1 MYILGISALYHDS
14 AACIIHNGE
23 ILAAAQEERFTRLK
37 HDSGFPV
44 NAIRFCLDYAHI
56 SLDQVEAIAFY
67 EKPLLKFERVLE
79 NFFHIAPGGFTSFVK
94 YIPAW
99 IKQKVFF
106 RKYLNDQL
114 KAMDL
119 GGVKHL
125 KVNFVEH
132 HLSHAA
138 WAYYTSPFKS
148 SAVLTI
154 DGVGEWTASSLYQAK
169 GAEFK
174 ALKEQHYPHSLGL
187 LYSSFTQYLGFR
199 VNDGEYK
206 MMGLAPYG
214 NADSDLYKRVRAGL
228 EEQMVKV
235 FHDGSI
241 ELNLKYFRFLY
252 GESMISADEWKAL
265 FGLAAR
271 QEKEDLTQ
279 DHCDVALAAQ
289 DFTEEVVVKLARHIK
304 EITGES
310 NLCLAGGVA
319 YNCVANGRL
328 IREEI
333 FDNIHIPPA
342 VGDAGSAVGAAL
354 FCHHVSDN
362 GADKKEEVLKNK
374 ISFLGPEF
382 SDKVIN
388 SLLQSKGQ
396 SSTQFSE
403 DKLLTQVVDG
413 LVDGKVVGWFQGRME
428 FGARALGARSI
439 LGNPMKSD
447 IQKQI
452 NLKIKFR
459 ESFRPFAVILLEE
472 DLENYFELKMASP
485 YMAII
490 TDILESKRKS
500 LPENFSTLS
509 IREKC
514 DFINSEFPGISHVDY
529 SSRIQTV
536 DAETNPLLY
545 KLLLAFKAKTGHS
558 LLINTSFNV
567 NNEPIV
573 CTPEEAYQCFLKTDM
588 DALALENHWMV
599 KSGKESDEA

>member
-14 AACIIHNGE
+14 AACLIHNGE
-23 ILAAAQEERFTRLK
+23 IIAAAQEERFTRLK
-37 HDSGFPV
+37 HDSSFPA
-44 NAIRFCLDYAHI
+44 NAIKYCLQHAQV
-56 SLDQVEAIAFY
+56 SLDQIELVAFY

-79 NFFHIAPGGFTSFVK
+79 NFFHIAPAGFTGFVK

-106 RKYLNDQL
+106 RKFLNDQL
-114 KAMDL
+114 KNLNL
-119 GGVKHL
+119 GATNHL

-148 SAVLTI
+148 AAILTI
-154 DGVGEWTASSLYQAK
+154 DGVGEWTTTSLYLAQGK
-169 GAEFK
+169 EVR

-214 NADSDLYKRVRAGL
+214 NRKSERYSSTKKAI
-228 EEQMVKV
+228 EENLVKV
-235 FHDGSI
+235 FDDGSI
-241 ELNLKYFRFLY
+241 ELNLIHFRFLY
-252 GESMISADEWKAL
+252 GDRMINAQSWQKL
-265 FGLAAR
+265 FGLSVR
-271 QEKEDLTQ
+271 EEKEELTQ
-279 DHCDVALAAQ
+279 EHCDIALAAQ
-289 DFTEEVVVKLARHIK
+289 DFTEEVVIRLASHLK
-304 EITGES
+304 DITGEN
-310 NLCLAGGVA
+310 NLCLAGGVG
-319 YNCVANGRL
+319 YNCVANGHIIKSGL
-328 IREEI
+328 
-333 FDNIHIPPA
+333 FDDLHIPPA

-354 FCHHVSDN
+354 FVYYSLDETAEKFPH
-362 GADKKEEVLKNK
+362 ELKNR

-382 SDKVIN
+382 NNQQITEF
-388 SLLQSKGQ
+388 LRSKGQ
-396 SSTQFSE
+396 SNKPLNSE
-403 DKLLTQVVDG
+403 ELLDNVVNS
-413 LVDGKVVGWFQGRME
+413 LVEGKVVGWFKGRME

-439 LGNPMKSD
+439 LGNPMHED
-447 IQKQI
+447 VQRQI

-459 ESFRPFAVILLEE
+459 ESFRPFAVVLMEE
-472 DLENYFELKMASP
+472 DLQAYFELKRPSP

-490 TDILESKRKS
+490 TDILESRREP
-500 LPENFSTLS
+500 LPENFDSLS

-514 DFINSEFPGISHVDY
+514 DWVNSEFPGITHVDY

-536 DAETNPLLY
+536 DKETNPELY
-545 KLLLAFKAKTGHS
+545 ALLLKFKERTGHS

-573 CTPEEAYQCFLKTDM
+573 CTPQEAYDCFLKTDM
-588 DALALENHWMV
+588 DALVMENSWIL
-599 KSGKESDEA
+599 KG

>member
-23 ILAAAQEERFTRLK
+23 IIAAAQEERFTRLK
-37 HDSGFPV
+37 HDSSFPV
-44 NAIRFCLDYAHI
+44 NAIKFCLEFAQI
-56 SLDQVEAIAFY
+56 NLEQVELIAFY

-79 NFFHIAPGGFTSFVK
+79 NFFHIAPSGFTSFVK

-106 RKYLNDQL
+106 RKFLNDQL
-114 KAMDL
+114 KELNL
-119 GGVKHL
+119 GSTKHL
-125 KVNFVEH
+125 QVKFVEH

-138 WAYYTSPFKS
+138 WTFYTSPFKS

-154 DGVGEWTASSLYQAK
+154 DGVGEWTTTALYQSNEL
-169 GAEFK
+169 EFK
-174 ALKEQHYPHSLGL
+174 VLKEQHYPHSLGL

-214 NADSDLYKRVRAGL
+214 NRGSELYVKTL
-228 EEQMVKV
+228 EAIKTDVVKV
-235 FHDGSI
+235 FNDGSI
-241 ELNLKYFRFLY
+241 ELNLDHFRFLH
-252 GESMISADEWKAL
+252 GDRMIKADAWEKL
-265 FGLAAR
+265 FGLPER
-271 QEKEDLTQ
+271 NEKEEITQ
-279 DHCDVALAAQ
+279 QHCDVALAAQ
-289 DFTEEVVVKLARHIK
+289 DFTEEVVLRLARHLK
-304 EITGES
+304 QITNES
-310 NLCLAGGVA
+310 NLCLSGGVA
-319 YNCVANGRL
+319 YNCVANGR
-328 IREEI
+328 IIKEGI
-333 FDNIHIPPA
+333 FQQIHVPPA

-354 FCHHVSDN
+354 FTHKVLSESKQKN
-362 GADKKEEVLKNK
+362 TSQLKNR

-382 SDKVIN
+382 TNESITQYLRSKNQKSNQLSEQELISTVTQ
-388 SLLQSKGQ
+388 SLV
-396 SSTQFSE
+396 E
-403 DKLLTQVVDG
+403 
-413 LVDGKVVGWFQGRME
+413 GKVVGWFQGRME

-439 LGNPMKSD
+439 LGNPMRED
-447 IQKQI
+447 VQRQI

-472 DLENYFELKMASP
+472 DLEAYFELKMASP

-490 TDILESKRKS
+490 TDVLDSKRKA
-500 LPENFSTLS
+500 LPSNFESLS

-514 DFINSEFPGISHVDY
+514 DCVNSDFPGITHVDY

-536 DAETNPLLY
+536 DSKTNPLLF
-545 KLLLAFKAKTGHS
+545 KLLSHFKKVTGHS

-573 CTPEEAYQCFLKTDM
+573 CSPAEAYECFLKTHM
-588 DALALENHWMV
+588 DALALGNSWIE
-599 KSGKESDEA
+599 KPKAQEL

>member
-14 AACIIHNGE
+14 AACIIHDGKV
-23 ILAAAQEERFTRLK
+23 IAAAQEERFTRLK
-37 HDSGFPV
+37 HDPSFPA
-44 NAIRFCLDYAHI
+44 NAIRFCLEYAQI
-56 SLDQVEAIAFY
+56 ELDQVQLVAFY

-79 NFFHIAPGGFTSFVK
+79 NFFHIAPAGFTGFVR

-106 RKYLNDQL
+106 RKFLNDQL
-114 KAMDL
+114 KGLNL
-119 GGVKHL
+119 GSTEHL

-138 WAYYTSPFKS
+138 WAYYTSPFA
-148 SAVLTI
+148 SAAILTI
-154 DGVGEWTASSLYQAK
+154 DGVGEWTTTSLYHAQGK
-169 GAEFK
+169 EIK

-214 NADSDLYKRVRAGL
+214 NRGSEKYLATKKSIEEGL
-228 EEQMVKV
+228 VK
-235 FHDGSI
+235 FFDDGSI
-241 ELNLKYFRFLY
+241 ELNLTHFRFLY
-252 GESMISADEWKAL
+252 GDRMINAQSWQRL
-265 FGLAAR
+265 FGLAVR
-271 QEKEDLTQ
+271 GEKEELTQ
-279 DHCDVALAAQ
+279 DHCDIALAAQ
-289 DFTEEVVVKLARHIK
+289 DFTEEVVLKLAEHLK
-304 EITGES
+304 ELTGEV

-319 YNCVANGRL
+319 YNCVANGRIIKSKL
-328 IREEI
+328 FNEL
-333 FDNIHIPPA
+333 HIPPA

-354 FCHHVSDN
+354 FCHYSLN
-362 GADKKEEVLKNK
+362 EQAEKSEFELKNR

-382 SDKVIN
+382 SDRQIAEFLRSKGREVTPLNNDELLNHAIN
-388 SLLQSKGQ
+388 S
-396 SSTQFSE
+396 
-403 DKLLTQVVDG
+403 
-413 LVDGKVVGWFQGRME
+413 LVDGKVVGWFKGRME

-439 LGNPMKSD
+439 LGNPMHED
-447 IQKQI
+447 VQRQI

-472 DLENYFELKMASP
+472 DLQRYFELDKPSP

-490 TDILESKRKS
+490 TDILESRRKS
-500 LPENFSTLS
+500 LPENFNKLT

-514 DFINSEFPGISHVDY
+514 DWVNSEFPGVTHVDY

-536 DAETNPLLY
+536 EEATNPKLYELLQ
-545 KLLLAFKAKTGHS
+545 KFKERTGHS

-573 CTPEEAYQCFLKTDM
+573 CTPQEAYDCFLKTEM
-588 DALALENHWMV
+588 DALVMENYWV
-599 KSGKESDEA
+599 QKD